1 MGPWCQVRVWC
12 SQLPSFWAWEVTLTF
27 WLHKT
32 HNGAGP
38 QVGTEGQ
45 LQAQG
50 SLRSHFPRV
59 WCTEKGL
66 AGEGLC
72 GRRAVPRPRA
82 SGFQGQVHLS
92 GNSTKKAAFRKRPKL
107 QSAVTSQWEWK
118 PGLLLTTHLRTSVCR
133 EEGTVENRA
142 GERRPPSLPPVSAE
156 STGSTEP

>member
-59 WCTEKGL
+59 WVYREGAR
-66 AGEGLC
+66 AGGAL
-72 GRRAVPRPRA
+72 
-82 SGFQGQVHLS
+82 
-92 GNSTKKAAFRKRPKL
+92 
-107 QSAVTSQWEWK
+107 
-118 PGLLLTTHLRTSVCR
+118 R
-133 EEGTVENRA
+133 EEGSASAQSLRVPGPGSSFWQQHKEGSLQEAAEAAECSHKPVGVEARVA
-142 GERRPPSLPPVSAE
+142 ADHTLEDVGLQGGRDS
-156 STGSTEP
+156 